1 MGTDDFMAIEEPA
14 DNRNQETQMEWS
26 MYLHDIQALPVT
38 NDVGIQCNMKV
49 EKHNIE
55 VQCDLLS
62 SQDVECCDLSS
73 ADDDIDS
80 NGSCMSQEESQMD
93 KSYEETVT
101 DLSDNEDDYE
111 DKRC

>member
-1 MGTDDFMAIEEPA
+1 MIITTCTLNLLLAG
-14 DNRNQETQMEWS
+14 
-26 MYLHDIQALPVT
+26 IQALPVT
-38 NDVGIQCNMKV
+38 NDVGIQCIMKV

-62 SQDVECCDLSS
+62 SQVVECCDLSS

-93 KSYEETVT
+93 KSY
-101 DLSDNEDDYE
+101 
-111 DKRC
+111 

>member
-1 MGTDDFMAIEEPA
+1 MIITTCTLILLLAG
-14 DNRNQETQMEWS
+14 
-26 MYLHDIQALPVT
+26 IQALPVT
-38 NDVGIQCNMKV
+38 NDVSIQCNMKV

-80 NGSCMSQEESQMD
+80 NGSCMSQEELKWINHM
-93 KSYEETVT
+93 K
-101 DLSDNEDDYE
+101 
-111 DKRC
+111 KP